1 MGGHVLSYMRLGLL
15 PASCLLAPLFYVGLV
30 CLPRTRLKSPI
41 VDHPSSRSA
50 GWKSLF
56 QKQQIDARGSTFND
70 IGRDQ
75 HNHFYI
81 FADQD
86 PSTNADHQK
95 MDVDDMAANKGTGVN
110 FVLY

>member
-1 MGGHVLSYMRLGLL
+1 MRLELL
-15 PASCLLAPLFYVGLV
+15 PANCLLSPSLYVWLV

-41 VDHPSSRSA
+41 VNHLYSSTT
-50 GWKSLF
+50 GLDFIINSLF

-70 IGRDQ
+70 IGRNQ
-75 HNHFYI
+75 HNYFYI

-95 MDVDDMAANKGTGVN
+95 MDVDDMAANKGTGVS